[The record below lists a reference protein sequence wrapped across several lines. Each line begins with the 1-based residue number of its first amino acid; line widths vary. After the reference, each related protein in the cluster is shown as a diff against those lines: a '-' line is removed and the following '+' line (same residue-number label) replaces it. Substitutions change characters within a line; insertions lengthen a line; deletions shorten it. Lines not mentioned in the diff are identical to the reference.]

1 MGTAT
6 VIGLVTALLTVLAT
20 AIKLFVSH
28 QAKEQTKANAITS
41 RDLTELE
48 SGMAAVDGMQPGP
61 VPTLSQSG
69 IQPTGPITTGVVHDP
84 ETISQASFTRSQG
97 LL

>member
-28 QAKEQTKANAITS
+28 QAKEQTNAITS